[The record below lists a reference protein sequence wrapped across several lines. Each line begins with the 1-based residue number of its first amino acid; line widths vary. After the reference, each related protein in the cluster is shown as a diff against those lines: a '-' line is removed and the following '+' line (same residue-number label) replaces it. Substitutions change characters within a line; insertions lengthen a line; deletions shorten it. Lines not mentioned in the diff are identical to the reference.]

1 MTRAKTTCTRT
12 PSIASD
18 EGGEA
23 HERSAFPRILSLAFG
38 GGVLLSLA
46 SAVASAPSGRYV
58 IGGQAPHET
67 VLDTRTKLTWER
79 NSTEPLTAGDAKS
92 RCAALAATTGGAA
105 WRLPTL
111 KELFTIM
118 DYSVPQQVPQPRI
131 DTQAFGATP
140 PGTYWTA
147 TPARNSTV
155 PVQCLDIESSLIGC
169 AGDVAL
175 SRCVR

>member
-1 MTRAKTTCTRT
+1 MK
-12 PSIASD
+12 IA
-18 EGGEA
+18 
-23 HERSAFPRILSLAFG
+23 FLRILSIAFV
-38 GGVLLSLA
+38 GVLLSMA

-58 IGGQAPHET
+58 ISGQAPHQA
-67 VLDTRTKLTWER
+67 VLDTRTNLTWER
-79 NSTEPLTAGDAKS
+79 DWTDLLTGDAAKN

-155 PVQCLDIESSLIGC
+155 PLQCLDIQSSMIGC
-169 AGDVAL
+169 AGDLAL

>member
-1 MTRAKTTCTRT
+1 MK
-12 PSIASD
+12 IA
-18 EGGEA
+18 
-23 HERSAFPRILSLAFG
+23 FLRILSIAF

-46 SAVASAPSGRYV
+46 SADASAPSGRYV
-58 IGGQAPHET
+58 IGGQAPHQT
-67 VLDTRTKLTWER
+67 VLDTRTNLTWER
-79 NSTEPLTAGDAKS
+79 DWTDLLTADGAKN

-105 WRLPTL
+105 WRVPTL

-118 DYSVPQQVPQPRI
+118 DYSVPQEVPQPRI

-147 TPARNSTV
+147 TPARNSTE
-155 PVQCLDIESSLIGC
+155 PVQCLDIESSMIGC
-169 AGDVAL
+169 GGDLAL